1 MDKLWL
7 LVVVLKIK
15 QLSDDFIASDAI
27 IIIVAVVAAGA
38 LYSCLFE
45 LILALTSPVL

>member
-7 LVVVLKIK
+7 LVVLKIK

-27 IIIVAVVAAGA
+27 IIIVAVAVAVVA
-38 LYSCLFE
+38 LYSCLLE
-45 LILALTSPVL
+45 LILALTSSIL

>member
-15 QLSDDFIASDAI
+15 QLSVGFIVSDAI
-27 IIIVAVVAAGA
+27 IIAVVVVVAGA
-38 LYSCLFE
+38 LYFCLLE
-45 LILALTSPVL
+45 LILALTSTIL

>member
-1 MDKLWL
+1 MDKLML

-27 IIIVAVVAAGA
+27 IIIVAVAAVA
-38 LYSCLFE
+38 LYSCLLE
-45 LILALTSPVL
+45 LILALTSSIL

>member
-1 MDKLWL
+1 MDKLML

-27 IIIVAVVAAGA
+27 IIIVVAVAAVA
-38 LYSCLFE
+38 LYSCLLE
-45 LILALTSPVL
+45 LILALTSSIL

>member
-1 MDKLWL
+1 M
-7 LVVVLKIK
+7 VLKIK

-27 IIIVAVVAAGA
+27 IIIVAVAAVA
-38 LYSCLFE
+38 LYSCLLE

>member
-15 QLSDDFIASDAI
+15 QLSVGFIVSDAI
-27 IIIVAVVAAGA
+27 IIAVVAGA
-38 LYSCLFE
+38 LYSCLLE
-45 LILALTSPVL
+45 LILALTSPIL